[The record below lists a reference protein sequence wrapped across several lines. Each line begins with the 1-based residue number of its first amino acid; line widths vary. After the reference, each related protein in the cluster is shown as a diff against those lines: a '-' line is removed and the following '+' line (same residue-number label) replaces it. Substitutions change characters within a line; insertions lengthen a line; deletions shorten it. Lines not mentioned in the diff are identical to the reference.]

1 MAEEQKPLL
10 MGKIVQNETNWGT
23 LFDLVMETR
32 PCIWPGCKGKGTL
45 YNASL
50 LEKLCNCVRYPLQYD
65 IDSLYHGRFPELRA
79 VINELSKTPE
89 IMRNGRKF
97 DRHNILS
104 ASYDDCGIKTAE
116 YTSAHVFNEIG
127 EFSCMPDEF
136 DQIRC
141 DTCDNWYICCI
152 NCRIPCIIQGFEG
165 DFVELVKSTKNIK
178 GRDYDWGKSIQLA
191 RQVET
196 YKGVDDEPDKTV
208 EHITIIKNKGG
219 VKIMEAYSGNPGVN
233 IRDAASEDPDEL
245 LNAIEGS
252 CYKMADKR
260 IIWGRDPRMNIH
272 IGGAVFAPL
281 HCGDSGGCYIEYKC
295 DGCRI
300 VESVTDK

>member
-1 MAEEQKPLL
+1 MTDTHGPLL
-10 MGKIVQNETNWGT
+10 MGKLVTGHDNWGK
-23 LFDLVMETR
+23 LFELVMETR

-50 LEKLCNCVRYPLQYD
+50 LEKLSNCVRYPLQYD
-65 IDSLYHGRFPELRA
+65 IDSLYNGRFPELKA

-97 DRHNILS
+97 DRYNIIE

-116 YTSAHVFNEIG
+116 YSSDHVFNEIG

-152 NCRIPCIIQGFEG
+152 NCKIPCIIQGFDG
-165 DFVELVKSTKNIK
+165 DFVEILKPTKK
-178 GRDYDWGKSIQLA
+178 PRDYDWGKSIQLA
-191 RQVET
+191 RRVET
-196 YKGVDDEPDKTV
+196 YTGVDGEPDKTV
-208 EHITIIKNKGG
+208 EHITIMKNNKG
-219 VKIMEAYSGNPGVN
+219 VKIMDAYSGNPGVN
-233 IRDAASEDPDEL
+233 IRDATSEDQDEL
-245 LNAIEGS
+245 FNAIEGP

-260 IIWGRDPRMNIH
+260 IIWARDPRMNIH
-272 IGGAVFAPL
+272 IDGAVFAPL
-281 HCGDSGGCYIEYKC
+281 HCGDCGGGYIEYKC

>member
-10 MGKIVQNETNWGT
+10 MGKLVTGHNTWGN
-23 LFDLVMETR
+23 LFNLVMETR
-32 PCIWPGCKGKGTL
+32 PCCWPSCKGKGTL

-50 LEKLCNCVRYPLQYD
+50 FEKLMNCINYPLQYD
-65 IDSLYHGRFPELRA
+65 IDNMYHGRFPELRA

-97 DRHNILS
+97 DKYHILE

-116 YTSAHVFNEIG
+116 NSSDHVFNEIG
-127 EFSCMPDEF
+127 EFSGIPDEF

-152 NCRIPCIIQGFEG
+152 NCRVPCIIQGFDG
-165 DFVELVKSTKNIK
+165 DFVELVKSKLEGT
-178 GRDYDWGKSIQLA
+178 DYDWGKSIQLA
-191 RQVET
+191 RRVET
-196 YKGVDDEPDKTV
+196 YKGVDGEPDKTV
-208 EHITIIKNKGG
+208 EHITIMQNKEG
-219 VKIMEAYSGNPGVN
+219 VKIMDAYSGNPDVN
-233 IRDAASEDPDEL
+233 IRDATAENRDDIFNSIKGP
-245 LNAIEGS
+245 

-260 IIWGRDPRMNIH
+260 IIWARDPRMNIH
-272 IGGAVFAPL
+272 IDGAVFAPL
-281 HCGDSGGCYIEYKC
+281 HCGDSGGGYIEYKC

-300 VESVTDK
+300 VESVTV